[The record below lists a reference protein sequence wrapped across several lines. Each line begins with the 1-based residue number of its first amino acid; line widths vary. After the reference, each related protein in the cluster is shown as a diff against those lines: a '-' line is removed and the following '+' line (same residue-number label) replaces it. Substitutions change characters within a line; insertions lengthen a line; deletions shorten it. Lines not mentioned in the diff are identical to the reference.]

1 MIIDNMEETKVTE
14 AEQMFCL
21 YKLGLE
27 GSFVT
32 ALIDAI
38 FKADTFNRIKISLG
52 FPDIVEVCNRY
63 NHEKDYWQNLV
74 TKWNNQNQGHHK
86 LYA

>member
-1 MIIDNMEETKVTE
+1 MTNEVTP

-38 FKADTFNRIKISLG
+38 FKADTFNRIKIALG
-52 FPDIVEVCNRY
+52 FPEIVEVITRY
-63 NHEKDYWQNLV
+63 GTEKDYWQNLV
-74 TKWNNQNQGHHK
+74 TRWNDENQGHHK